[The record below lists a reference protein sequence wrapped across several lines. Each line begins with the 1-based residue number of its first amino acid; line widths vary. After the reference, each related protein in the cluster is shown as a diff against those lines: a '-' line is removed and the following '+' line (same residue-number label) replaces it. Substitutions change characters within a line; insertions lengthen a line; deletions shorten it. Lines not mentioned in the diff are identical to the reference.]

1 MQACAA
7 LRGLLPRA
15 RSGAVQL
22 EASALEAVNGGV
34 ATAESGADY
43 ELDILVFA
51 TGFQTTQPPFASRVF
66 GRDGLA
72 LSDRGGATGR
82 GARIDHGGWVPQ
94 PLRDRRPQREPRPQL
109 GRAHARNA
117 DRIHPRR
124 LPLEI
129 LDGEV
134 LEVDREAEDAYVREL
149 DRRSA
154 TTVWLN
160 GGCARAAV
168 SSI

>member
-1 MQACAA
+1 
-7 LRGLLPRA
+7 
-15 RSGAVQL
+15 V
-22 EASALEAVNGGV
+22 
-34 ATAESGADY
+34 
-43 ELDILVFA
+43 
-51 TGFQTTQPPFASRVF
+51 
-66 GRDGLA
+66 
-72 LSDRGGATGR
+72 
-82 GARIDHGGWVPQ
+82 
-94 PLRDRRPQREPRPQL
+94 
-109 GRAHARNA
+109 AHASTTVAGFPNLFVIDGPNASLGHNSAVRMLRNA